1 VLHDRRGTLTKSHK
15 IRGGKSHSGHGHGQG
30 QGQVGDGQVGQGQ
43 ADSRQ
48 AASPKPLAG
57 GVLHDDRGN
66 AVWHWASETARNAAV
81 STSALLKRLNVSS
94 LSLDETRDEER
105 RQAAAW
111 ASYSATATPGK
122 PAAGKPAAAK
132 PAPGKPPIRSSWWRR
147 LFQRR

>member
-15 IRGGKSHSGHGHGQG
+15 IRGGKSHSGHGQG
-30 QGQVGDGQVGQGQ
+30 QAGDGQVGQGQ

-122 PAAGKPAAAK
+122 PAPGKPAAA
-132 PAPGKPPIRSSWWRR
+132 KPPIRSSWWRR